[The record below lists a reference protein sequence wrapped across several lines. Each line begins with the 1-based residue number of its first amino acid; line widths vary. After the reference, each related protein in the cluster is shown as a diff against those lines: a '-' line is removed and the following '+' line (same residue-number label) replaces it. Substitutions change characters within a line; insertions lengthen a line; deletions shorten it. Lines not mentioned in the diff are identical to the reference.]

1 MFPLVARQH
10 QCKVH
15 PREIDLLKSLIQET
29 DYLSSVNF
37 TAGPNK
43 VSPALMMD
51 GSRGVCV
58 ENTSLTFQKQLREN
72 SCSGRKEFVI
82 RACVKFDGLA
92 ANGPIFFLYSNNT
105 TYLSMEIDSGNI
117 KVSFVHDGEM
127 RAVSFS
133 YTFTDLTS
141 WHKISVIFNGRII
154 SLYVNCEKVDDQVVM
169 EPLYCLPD
177 DIQLYIG
184 DNPLHTQTFQV
195 CTLITSS
202 RS

>member
-1 MFPLVARQH
+1 MNTH
-10 QCKVH
+10 
-15 PREIDLLKSLIQET
+15 EINLLRSLIQET
-29 DYLSSVNF
+29 DFLNF
-37 TAGPNK
+37 TAGANK
-43 VSPALMMD
+43 KSPVLIMD
-51 GSRGVCV
+51 GSHGVFV
-58 ENTSLTFQKQLREN
+58 NGTGLTFQKNLHEH

-82 RACVKFDGLA
+82 RACVKFNGLA
-92 ANGPIFFLYSNNT
+92 ANGPIIFLHSNNT

-117 KVSFVHDGEM
+117 KVSFVHDREM
-127 RAVSFS
+127 RAVSFPF
-133 YTFTDLTS
+133 TFTDLTS
-141 WHKISVIFNGRII
+141 WHNISVIFNGRII

-202 RS
+202 RSSVKHTY